1 MTLTEK
7 AAYLRGL
14 AEGLNL
20 DAEKPETKM
29 FNAIMDVIDDLALT
43 GSDLEDSIALI
54 HEQLDAVDEDLD
66 ELEGF
71 VYDELDDEDEIFD
84 DDDVFEVECPNCK
97 EIICVDSD
105 ILEEGSINC
114 PNCNELLEFEVEE
127 GFDDEDEGDE

>member
-20 DAEKPETKM
+20 DAEKAETKM
-29 FNAIMDVIDDLALT
+29 FSAIMDVIDDLALT
-43 GSDLEDSIALI
+43 GSDLEDSIAVI

-66 ELEGF
+66 ELENF
-71 VYDELDDEDEIFD
+71 VYDEMDDEDDIFD
-84 DDDVFEVECPNCK
+84 DEDVFEVECPNCK
-97 EIICVDSD
+97 EIICVDGD

-114 PNCNELLEFEVEE
+114 PNCNELLEFEIDEDD
-127 GFDDEDEGDE
+127 FDDEDEVE

>member
-29 FNAIMDVIDDLALT
+29 FNAIMDVIDDLAMT
-43 GSDLEDSIALI
+43 GADLEDSIAVI

-71 VYDELDDEDEIFD
+71 VYDELDDEDDIFD

-97 EIICVDSD
+97 EIICVDGD

-114 PNCNELLEFEVEE
+114 PNCHELLEFEVEDD
-127 GFDDEDEGDE
+127 FDDEDEGEE